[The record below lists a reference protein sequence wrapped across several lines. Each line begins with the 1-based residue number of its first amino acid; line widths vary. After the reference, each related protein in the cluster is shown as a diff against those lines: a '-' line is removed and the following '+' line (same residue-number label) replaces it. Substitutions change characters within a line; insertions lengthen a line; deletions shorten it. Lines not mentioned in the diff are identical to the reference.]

1 MMKNISFYKA
11 IEILH
16 NGGTIVHANGN
27 ILTEFKKWE
36 NSLVDINNEK
46 HIYSFSYLKPDD
58 KYMTYEDKKKNID
71 FVGIEFAYEGE
82 DKTEM
87 IWLEKNLLEKIK
99 QKTGIDLPEIIEK
112 IIEK

>member
-1 MMKNISFYKA
+1 MDLKELEEVAKPLVKYLR
-11 IEILH
+11 E
-16 NGGTIVHANGN
+16 NGN
-27 ILTEFKKWE
+27 PHQKIII
-36 NSLVDINNEK
+36 D
-46 HIYSFSYLKPDD
+46 YLKPDD

-99 QKTGIDLPEIIEK
+99 QKKGIDLPEIIEK